1 MPAYDYRCTSC
12 DERFE
17 ITRSISDTGEVCCPA
32 CGAAAKRVFTPLGVH
47 FKGTGFHNTDYKK
60 KDSGTSDSAKS
71 DSGASASSE
80 GAACS
85 AASSTCGDCP
95 AAQS

>member
-60 KDSGTSDSAKS
+60 KDSGTKDSE
-71 DSGASASSE
+71 GSAAPE

-85 AASSTCGDCP
+85 SASST
-95 AAQS
+95 